1 VKARFVYVHKEVNE
15 GKLSSLEAL
24 YCVYRTYLQTC
35 IDFLVEKQCT
45 KMQRGHFLQFFPGHP
60 ELTVHLRRGAEAQA
74 LNITSGWFAQK
85 YSTLLK
91 KRISRLR
98 REGLLTEEQAKSLYT
113 IGKTQLSKPWNFVT
127 QEDLDLYWS
136 WLLDEAI
143 VGRRPSAPSRP
154 TIVINADSAKFK
166 YSEDTKLTSWW
177 LTMSSLTKW
186 HPLELPLSDVHPFV
200 KSPSGLNKDGL
211 LRQNKRG
218 QWVLQLVDK
227 TPCPSIEAPSEDSP
241 RIGLDV
247 GMNVMAATSDGRL
260 RGQAVKPLFN
270 RTYDRVKALRANRQR
285 HGLKENSPKLD
296 YLESKLTEM
305 MKNFVGRVSNQLVK
319 DYPGHV
325 FVVEDLDLSGCKGQK
340 RFAYKGLLRSL
351 ESKSNVIKV
360 NPAYTSQGCPSC
372 GYVSRK
378 NRVGV
383 KFSCR
388 GCGKKSH
395 ADVVG
400 ARGILG
406 RSWDKSITC
415 DTDVSEV
422 KGKVRGRY
430 AARRRSPASS
440 LHEESSQNDLES
452 RTNHT
457 RFQPHFKKV
466 SILSQPYTPYG
477 RELK

>member
-1 VKARFVYVHKEVNE
+1 MKARFVYVHREVNE
-15 GKLSSLEAL
+15 GKLNSLEAL

-35 IDFLVEKQCT
+35 IDTTFEKRCT
-45 KMQRGHFLQFFPGHP
+45 KMPRAAAHKYFPGHP
-60 ELTVHLRRGAEAQA
+60 KLTVHLRRGAEAQA
-74 LNITSGWFAQK
+74 LSMVSSWFALK
-85 YSTLLK
+85 YSTVLK
-91 KRISRLR
+91 KRVSRLK
-98 REGLLTEEQAKSLYT
+98 REGLLTEEQVKSLYT
-113 IGKTQLSKPWNFVT
+113 IGKTQLGKPWKFVT

-177 LTMSSLTKW
+177 LTMSSLTKY
-186 HPLELPLSDVHPFV
+186 HPIELPLSDVHPFV
-200 KSPSGLNKDGL
+200 KSPSDLNKDGL

-218 QWVLQLVDK
+218 QWVLQLVDR

-247 GMNVMAATSDGRL
+247 GLNVMAATSDSRL

-270 RTYDRVKALRANRQR
+270 RTYDKVKALRANRQR

-296 YLESKLTEM
+296 YLESKLTEI
-305 MKNFVGRVSNQLVK
+305 MKNFVGQVSNQLVR
-319 DYPGHV
+319 DYPGAV

-372 GYVSRK
+372 GYVSRR

-383 KFSCR
+383 KFHCR

-415 DTDVSEV
+415 DTHHAEV

-440 LHEESSQNDLES
+440 LSEEPLQNGLES
-452 RTNHT
+452 RSEVYSLLDSNL
-457 RFQPHFKKV
+457 PSKE
-466 SILSQPYTPYG
+466 YW
-477 RELK
+477 

>member
-1 VKARFVYVHKEVNE
+1 MPRAAAHK
-15 GKLSSLEAL
+15 
-24 YCVYRTYLQTC
+24 
-35 IDFLVEKQCT
+35 
-45 KMQRGHFLQFFPGHP
+45 FFPGHS

-74 LNITSGWFAQK
+74 ISITSGWFAQK
-85 YSTLLK
+85 YSTVLK
-91 KRISRLR
+91 KRFGHLK
-98 REGLLTEEQAKSLYT
+98 REGLLTEEQAKALYA
-113 IGKTQLSKPWNFVT
+113 IGKTQLSKPWKFVT
-127 QEDLDLYWS
+127 QEDLNFYWS
-136 WLLDEAI
+136 WLLDEAVI
-143 VGRRPSAPSRP
+143 GRRPSAPSRP
-154 TIVINADSAKFK
+154 TIVINDCSATFAVSNK
-166 YSEDTKLTSWW
+166 TRITSWW
-177 LTMSSLTKW
+177 LSLSSLTKGER
-186 HPLELPLSDVHPFV
+186 LKLPLSDVHPFV
-200 KSPSGLNKDGL
+200 KFPSDLNKDGL

-227 TPCPSIEAPSEDSP
+227 TPCPSIEAPSVDSP

-247 GMNVMAATSDGRL
+247 GLNVMAATSDGRL

-305 MKNFVGRVSNQLVK
+305 MKNFVGRITTQLVR
-319 DYPGHV
+319 DYPGAV
-325 FVVEDLDLSGCKGQK
+325 FVVEDLDLSRTKGQK
-340 RFAYKGLLRSL
+340 RFAYQGLLNSL
-351 ESKSNVIKV
+351 ATKASVIKV

-372 GYVSRK
+372 GYVSRR

-415 DTDVSEV
+415 DTHHAEV

-430 AARRRSPASS
+430 AARRRSPALS
-440 LHEESSQNDLES
+440 LSEEPLQNGLES
-452 RTNHT
+452 RSEVYSLLDSNL
-457 RFQPHFKKV
+457 PSKE
-466 SILSQPYTPYG
+466 YW
-477 RELK
+477 